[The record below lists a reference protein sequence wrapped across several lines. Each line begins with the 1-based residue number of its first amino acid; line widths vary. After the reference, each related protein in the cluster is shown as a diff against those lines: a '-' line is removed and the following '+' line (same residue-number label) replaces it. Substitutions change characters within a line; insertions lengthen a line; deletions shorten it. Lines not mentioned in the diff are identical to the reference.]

1 MQRKT
6 SDKKQYP
13 FMIISLTKLD
23 TEGTHLKIIKAICDK
38 PTVNIILSGE
48 KLKVFLLTSG
58 MRQGFSLSSL
68 SFIMVE
74 DKPWLISKAKK
85 KCVGGGIQ
93 IGRKEVKLPLYAD
106 DMILHIENALA
117 LPFFETGMKN

>member
-23 TEGTHLKIIKAICDK
+23 IEGTHLKMIKAICDK

-48 KLKVFLLTSG
+48 KLKVFLLTAG
-58 MRQGFSLSSL
+58 MRQGVSLSSL

-85 KCVGGGIQ
+85 SAGGGGDPNWKERGKIA
-93 IGRKEVKLPLYAD
+93 IVCRRYDITYRKRFG
-106 DMILHIENALA
+106 IAL
-117 LPFFETGMKN
+117 L